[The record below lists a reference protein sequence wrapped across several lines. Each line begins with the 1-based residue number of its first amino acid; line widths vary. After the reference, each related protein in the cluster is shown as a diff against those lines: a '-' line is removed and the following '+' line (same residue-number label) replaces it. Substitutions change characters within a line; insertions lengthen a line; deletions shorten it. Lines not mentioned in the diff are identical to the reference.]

1 MAEARPLDGQH
12 ALVTGAGRG
21 IGAAISEELAR
32 LGAAVTLTGRSLEPL
47 EAQRRRL
54 GENHF
59 AVTLDVTDD
68 RSVLEGVNQAASVVG
83 PVTIL
88 VNNAGI
94 AESSPFESG
103 DIGLWQR
110 ALDVNL
116 LGAVRCIQAVLPG
129 MQAAGH
135 GRIVNIAST
144 AGLKGYSYVAA
155 YSASKHAVV
164 GLTRSLALELAR
176 TGITVNAVCPGF
188 TDTDLLAGTVDNI
201 MRQTGRNE
209 EEARRS
215 LERFN
220 PQGRFIQPEEVAAAV
235 GWLCLP
241 SSSSITGQAI
251 AVAGGE
257 VM

>member
-32 LGAAVTLTGRSLEPL
+32 LGATVTLSGRSLEAL

-54 GENHF
+54 GGSHF
-59 AVTLDVTDD
+59 AVTLDVTDE
-68 RSVLEGVNQAASVVG
+68 RSVLEGFDHAISVNG

-94 AESSPFESG
+94 AESSPFQAR
-103 DIGLWQR
+103 DINLWQR

-116 LGAVRCIQAVLPG
+116 LGAVRCIRAVLPG
-129 MQAAGH
+129 MQAAGY

-144 AGLKGYSYVAA
+144 AGLTGYSYVSA
-155 YSASKHAVV
+155 YSASKHAVI

-188 TDTDLLAGTVDNI
+188 TDTDLLAESIANI

-209 EEARRS
+209 EEARQS
-215 LERFN
+215 LKRFN
-220 PQGRFIQPEEVAAAV
+220 PQGRFIQPEEVAAAA

-241 SSSSITGQAI
+241 SSSSITGQSI

>member
-32 LGAAVTLTGRSLEPL
+32 LGATVTLSGRSLESL

-59 AVTLDVTDD
+59 AVTRDVTDE
-68 RSVLEGVNQAASVVG
+68 RSVLEGIEQAVSISG

-94 AESSPFESG
+94 AESSPFQSG
-103 DIGLWQR
+103 DIDLWQR
-110 ALDVNL
+110 ALDANL
-116 LGAVRCIQAVLPG
+116 LGAVRCVRAVLPG
-129 MQAAGH
+129 MQAADY

-144 AGLKGYSYVAA
+144 AGLTGYSYVTA

-188 TDTDLLAGTVDNI
+188 TDTDLLAGSIANI
-201 MRQTGRNE
+201 MQKTGRSE
-209 EEARRS
+209 GEARRS

-220 PQGRFIQPEEVAAAV
+220 PQGRFIQPEEVAAAA

-241 SSSSITGQAI
+241 TSSSITGQAI